1 MQGVGCRTGGMQ
13 DRMDAGKEGRRK
25 EGLGKGMMNKEGMKK
40 RMDSGLERFKTGGR
54 RNT

>member
-1 MQGVGCRTGGMQ
+1 MQER
-13 DRMDAGKEGRRK
+13 RDAGK

-40 RMDSGLERFKTGGR
+40 RMDSGLETFKTGGR

>member
-1 MQGVGCRTGGMQ
+1 MGCRIGWMQ
-13 DRMDAGKEGRRK
+13 ERRDAGK